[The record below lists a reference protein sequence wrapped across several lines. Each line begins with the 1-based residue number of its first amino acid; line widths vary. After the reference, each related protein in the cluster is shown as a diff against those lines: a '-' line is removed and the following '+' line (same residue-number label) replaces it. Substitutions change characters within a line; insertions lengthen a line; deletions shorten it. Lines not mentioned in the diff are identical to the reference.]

1 MKKIKK
7 KINVLEPNLS
17 SLEKNSL
24 LKTFSKGEIST
35 YGETTNILNSKIKKL
50 CGAKYC
56 FSTTS
61 GSTGLFLSFK
71 SIGVTEND
79 LIITQSY
86 TFVATIS
93 SINAAGGHPWL
104 FDVKKSNLTIDLDQ
118 VEKTLKNNT
127 FKIKNHF
134 YHKKTKK
141 RIFAIAPVYTNG
153 FMCDYKRIYK
163 IAKKYNL
170 FVVSDLAGSFL
181 TLTENKK
188 INNFSHLSVVSFNG
202 NKSITGGGGGCML
215 TNNKKFYEKLSS
227 LATNCTL
234 IKKYHYKSL
243 GYNFK
248 ITNLHSSIVLAQL
261 SRLQEI
267 KKKVKN
273 NENFYRKYLKQE
285 NMKYFSTSKSGEMV
299 WLNLLYFN
307 NKKKKDL
314 IIKKL
319 FNHKINTHSFWKP
332 IHLQNLGV
340 KFMKENLKV
349 TNDIADKV
357 LALPSSSFLKKN
369 EIANICRI
377 INN

>member
-1 MKKIKK
+1 M
-7 KINVLEPNLS
+7 
-17 SLEKNSL
+17 
-24 LKTFSKGEIST
+24 
-35 YGETTNILNSKIKKL
+35 
-50 CGAKYC
+50 
-56 FSTTS
+56 
-61 GSTGLFLSFK
+61 
-71 SIGVTEND
+71 
-79 LIITQSY
+79 
-86 TFVATIS
+86 
-93 SINAAGGHPWL
+93 
-104 FDVKKSNLTIDLDQ
+104 
-118 VEKTLKNNT
+118 
-127 FKIKNHF
+127 
-134 YHKKTKK
+134 
-141 RIFAIAPVYTNG
+141 
-153 FMCDYKRIYK
+153 
-163 IAKKYNL
+163 
-170 FVVSDLAGSFL
+170 
-181 TLTENKK
+181 
-188 INNFSHLSVVSFNG
+188 VSFNG

-261 SRLQEI
+261 SRLQKI

-314 IIKKL
+314 VIKKL

-357 LALPSSSFLKKN
+357 LALPSSSFLKKD

-377 INN
+377 VNNC